1 MIDDRIKSIINFV
14 EKNSRVADIGTDHGY
29 LAIELAKKNISNF
42 IVASDK
48 NFGPVQAAKKNI
60 SAAGFEKI
68 IDVRKGDGLKILREN
83 EVDTICIAGMG
94 GNLICEILNDSPK
107 ISLTTENFIFQPM
120 NATEKIFEWI
130 EKNNFCV
137 ADVDLAEAGG
147 IIYEIIFAAK
157 NFEKISSPTKKE
169 KSPLLKKFWEQR
181 LKKFQRIVF
190 EMSKSPSAIS
200 TEKFL
205 QVQNKI
211 SDLQKKL
218 VQKN

>member
-68 IDVRKGDGLKILREN
+68 IDVRRGDGLKILREN

-181 LKKFQRIVF
+181 LKKFQRIIL

>member
-68 IDVRKGDGLKILREN
+68 IDVRQGDGLKILREN

>member
-1 MIDDRIKSIINFV
+1 MNFV

-29 LAIELAKKNISNF
+29 LAIELAKKNISDF

-60 SAAGFEKI
+60 SVAGFEKI
-68 IDVRKGDGLKILREN
+68 IDVRQGDGLKVLREN

-94 GNLICEILNDSPK
+94 GNLICKILNDAPK
-107 ISLTTENFIFQPM
+107 ILSTTENLILQPM

-130 EKNNFCV
+130 EKNNFCT

-147 IIYEIIFAAK
+147 IIYEIIFATK
-157 NFEKISSPTKKE
+157 NFDKISSPTKKE
-169 KSPLLKKFWEQR
+169 KSPLLKKFLEQK
-181 LKKFQRIVF
+181 LEKLQRVIF
-190 EMSKSPSAIS
+190 EMSKSPAATS

-211 SDLQKKL
+211 CEIKSVLYNN
-218 VQKN
+218 KNI

>member
-68 IDVRKGDGLKILREN
+68 IDVRQGDGLKVLREN

-94 GNLICEILNDSPK
+94 GNLICEILNASPK
-107 ISLTTENFIFQPM
+107 ISATTENFILQPM

-137 ADVDLAEAGG
+137 ADVDLAEASG

-157 NFEKISSPTKKE
+157 SFEKISSPTKKE
-169 KSPLLKKFWEQR
+169 KSPLLKKFLEQR
-181 LKKFQRIVF
+181 LKKFQRIIF
-190 EMSKSPSAIS
+190 EMSKSPSATS

-211 SDLQKKL
+211 SDLQKEL
-218 VQKN
+218 APEN